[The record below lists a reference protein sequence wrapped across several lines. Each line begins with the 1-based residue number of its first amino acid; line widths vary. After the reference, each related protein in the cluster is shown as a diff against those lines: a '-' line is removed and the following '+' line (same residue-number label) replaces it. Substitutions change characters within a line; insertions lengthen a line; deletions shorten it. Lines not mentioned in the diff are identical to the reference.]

1 MSVTRA
7 VSGVVVVVGCV
18 AVVSAS
24 AATPAKKAPRIVAAL
39 MRDADRD
46 GRADGVA
53 LTYSARIR
61 HARDRDGRYPL
72 VVKGYRIRFV
82 GAASGRT
89 LALALVEK
97 GEPDAAARPAIRY
110 RRTRLQPVT
119 GLDADRGRGAALRAA
134 RPHGNQPSPTAAGAS
149 RAASAPAAGPPTPL
163 DGDGDGT
170 LDAQDC
176 APRDAAVHPGAADL
190 PDLGFV
196 DSNCDGIDGTEKD
209 AIFASPPGNDADPG
223 TKAKPKRQIQ
233 AAVVAA
239 TLASEYVLAAAG
251 SYGRVDAATRVG
263 VYGGYDGANWS
274 RRAAVTRRSPA
285 PPRVSWP
292 PGRPALI
299 CST

>member
-1 MSVTRA
+1 MRGRRL
-7 VSGVVVVVGCV
+7 GVG
-18 AVVSAS
+18 
-24 AATPAKKAPRIVAAL
+24 
-39 MRDADRD
+39 RDAGEEGAADR
-46 GRADGVA
+46 GGSSCGTPTATGGPTASR

-97 GEPDAAARPAIRY
+97 GEPDAGARPAIRY

-119 GLDADRGRGAALRAA
+119 GLTRIEAAAQLYRAA
-134 RPHGNQPSPTAAGAS
+134 RPHGNQPSPNPPPAPPAS
-149 RAASAPAAGPPTPL
+149 TPPPPPGPPTPL

-170 LDAQDC
+170 VDAQDC
-176 APRDAAVHPGAADL
+176 APRDKTVHPGAADL

-209 AIFASPPGNDADPG
+209 AIFVSPLGKDTDPG
-223 TKAKPKRQIQ
+223 TRAKPMRQIQ

-239 TLASEYVLAAAG
+239 KGKREYVLAAAG
-251 SYGRVDAATRVG
+251 TYGRVEAATNVG
-263 VYGGYDGANWS
+263 LYGGYDGANWS
-274 RRAAVTRRSPA
+274 RRTAALTSLIVGAPEGLFASGTTRR
-285 PPRVSWP
+285 
-292 PGRPALI
+292 
-299 CST
+299 